1 MKESRGVRN
10 KNPGNIDYNKAN
22 QLSGQLGLEVG
33 APMTQRVASLP
44 TELATTDAKIRELM
58 INLHGITV

>member
-10 KNPGNIDYNKAN
+10 NNPGNIDYNKAN

-33 APMTQRVASLP
+33 APMTQHVASLP
-44 TELATTDAKIRELM
+44 TELATTVAKIRELM
-58 INLHGITV
+58 LNLHGITV